1 MIFNEFLPAVE
12 VFFVYLISSPWDLS
26 HRIGADFLSNLPH
39 RMLQMVEY
47 ESENDPVSSDFAIL
61 TFLLCFSTF

>member
-1 MIFNEFLPAVE
+1 MIAPCLPAVKE
-12 VFFVYLISSPWDLS
+12 FFNFYLISRSWDLS
-26 HRIGADFLSNLPH
+26 HRIGADVLSSLPH

-47 ESENDPVSSDFAIL
+47 ESENDPVSSDFEKF